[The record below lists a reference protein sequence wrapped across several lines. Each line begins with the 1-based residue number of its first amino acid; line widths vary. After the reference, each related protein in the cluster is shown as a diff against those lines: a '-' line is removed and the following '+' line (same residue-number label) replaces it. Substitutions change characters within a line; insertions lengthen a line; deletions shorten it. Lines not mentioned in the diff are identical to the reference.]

1 MTQKPRHSIQKV
13 VVLCNIPHTIIEGT
27 CILCERDHAVN
38 MLDVMEEAK
47 AVIEELLKLIDWMGP
62 QPGYMMADHEEYARA
77 QAVLAKLDKER
88 GIT

>member
-47 AVIEELLKLIDWMGP
+47 AVLTKILASEVDGSYIAGSKWWKE
-62 QPGYMMADHEEYARA
+62 AET
-77 QAVLAKLDKER
+77 VLAKMESEP
-88 GIT
+88 